1 MEIISNNK
9 TAVNTAE
16 VEFKNSVDEFEN
28 ALQAAYLK
36 KRKNITIPGF
46 RKGKATRKMIETQ
59 YGEGVFYD
67 EAVNTLYREN
77 IDKVIQETGL
87 EVVDMPN
94 IEVTKVE
101 KEDGVTFKA
110 VFTTKPEVNISDYK
124 GIKATRIVNNVTDE
138 DVNKE
143 LAARQNRNAR
153 IIEVTDRAAE
163 KGDTVVFDFEG
174 FTDGKAFDGGKA
186 EKYPLELGSG
196 QFIPGFEDQIIGKS
210 INQPFEVNVKFP
222 ADYTAEELRDKDA
235 TFKCL
240 ILGKSIDES
249 FEVKVTFPE
258 DYNAEELK
266 GKAAVFNCLIHEIKG
281 KELPELDDEFAK
293 DNDFDT
299 LDEFKADIK
308 KKLQEQAENDADAKV
323 ESDLNQAVID
333 KLEGE
338 IPDVMYENRITEMV
352 RDWEFRNRYQGVTV
366 QDFLKYT
373 GQTMEQFR
381 DNFRDAAQKQI
392 KLRLSLEKIAQLE
405 NIEASAEDIETE
417 YNRLAEEHKME
428 IEKVKKIIDE
438 KSLAEDIKVEKAFK
452 VVKDSAE
459 IAS

>member
-9 TAVNTAE
+9 TAVNTVE

-77 IDKVIQETGL
+77 IDKVITEAGL

-101 KEDGVTFKA
+101 KEEGVTFKA

-124 GIKATRIVNNVTDE
+124 GIKATKIVNNVTDE
-138 DVNKE
+138 DVDKE
-143 LAARQNRNAR
+143 LENRRNRNAR
-153 IIEVTDRAAE
+153 IIEVSDRAAE

-174 FTDGKAFDGGKA
+174 FVDGKAFEGGKA
-186 EKYPLELGSG
+186 AKYPLELGSG
-196 QFIPGFEDQIIGKS
+196 QFIPGFEDQIIGKN
-210 INQPFEVNVKFP
+210 INEEFEVNVKFP
-222 ADYTAEELRDKDA
+222 ADYAAEELRDKDA
-235 TFKCL
+235 AFKC
-240 ILGKSIDES
+240 I
-249 FEVKVTFPE
+249 
-258 DYNAEELK
+258 
-266 GKAAVFNCLIHEIKG
+266 IHEIKG
-281 KELPELDDEFAK
+281 KELPVLDDEFAK

-299 LDEFKADIK
+299 LDDFKADIR
-308 KKLQEQAENDADAKV
+308 KKLQEQAESYADAKV
-323 ESDLNQAVID
+323 ENDLNEAIIA

-338 IPDVMYENRITEMV
+338 IPDIMYEHRIDEMV

-381 DNFRDAAQKQI
+381 GNFRDPAEKQI
-392 KLRLSLEKIAQLE
+392 KLRLALEKIAELE
-405 NIEASAEDIETE
+405 NIQVSDEDIEEE
-417 YNRLAEEHKME
+417 YKRLADEHKME
-428 IEKVKKIIDE
+428 VEKVKKIIDQ
-438 KSLAEDIKVEKAFK
+438 KSISEDIKVEKAFK

>member
-77 IDKVIQETGL
+77 IDKVIKEAGL

-124 GIKATRIVNNVTDE
+124 GIKVTKIVNNVTDE
-138 DVNKE
+138 DVDKE
-143 LAARQNRNAR
+143 LSNRQNRNAR

-174 FTDGKAFDGGKA
+174 FVDGTAFDGGKA

-210 INQPFEVNVKFP
+210 INEPFEVNVKFP

-235 TFKCL
+235 AFK
-240 ILGKSIDES
+240 
-249 FEVKVTFPE
+249 
-258 DYNAEELK
+258 
-266 GKAAVFNCLIHEIKG
+266 CLIHEIKG

-308 KKLQEQAENDADAKV
+308 KKLQEQAENHADAKV
-323 ESDLNQAVID
+323 ETDLNEAVIG

-381 DNFRDAAQKQI
+381 DNFRDAAEKQI
-392 KLRLSLEKIAQLE
+392 KLRLALEKISKLE
-405 NIEASAEDIETE
+405 GIEASAEDIEEE
-417 YNRLAEEHKME
+417 YKRLADEHKME
-428 IEKVKKIIDE
+428 VEKVKNIIDE
-438 KSLAEDIKVEKAFK
+438 KSLSEDIKVEKAFK
-452 VVKDSAE
+452 VVKESAE

>member
-240 ILGKSIDES
+240 I
-249 FEVKVTFPE
+249 
-258 DYNAEELK
+258 
-266 GKAAVFNCLIHEIKG
+266 HEIKG

-381 DNFRDAAQKQI
+381 DNFRDAAHKQI

>member
-67 EAVNTLYREN
+67 EAVNILYREN
-77 IDKVIQETGL
+77 IDKVITETGL

-101 KEDGVTFKA
+101 KEEGVFFKA

-124 GIKATRIVNNVTDE
+124 GIKVTRIVNNVTDE
-138 DVNKE
+138 DIDKE
-143 LAARQNRNAR
+143 LKNRQNRNAR
-153 IIEVTDRAAE
+153 IIDVTDRAAE
-163 KGDTVVFDFEG
+163 KGDTVMLDFEG
-174 FTDGKAFDGGKA
+174 FVDGKAFEGGKA
-186 EKYPLELGSG
+186 ENYPLELGSG
-196 QFIPGFEDQIIGKS
+196 QFIPGFEDQVVGKS
-210 INQPFEVNVKFP
+210 MSEPIEVNVKFP
-222 ADYTAEELRDKDA
+222 AEYTAEELRDKDA
-235 TFKCL
+235 VFKCL
-240 ILGKSIDES
+240 I
-249 FEVKVTFPE
+249 
-258 DYNAEELK
+258 
-266 GKAAVFNCLIHEIKG
+266 HQIKG

-299 LDEFKADIK
+299 LDDFKADIK
-308 KKLQEQAENDADAKV
+308 KHLQEHAEEHADAQV
-323 ESDLNQAVID
+323 ETDLNETLIG

-338 IPDVMYENRITEMV
+338 IPEAMYNHRIDEMV
-352 RDWEFRNRYQGVTV
+352 RDWEYRNRYQGVTV

-373 GQTMEQFR
+373 GQTMDQFR
-381 DNFRDAAQKQI
+381 ENFKEAAEKQI
-392 KLRLSLEKIAQLE
+392 KLRLALEKIAQLE
-405 NIEASAEDIETE
+405 NIEASPEDIEAE
-417 YNRLAEEHKME
+417 YKKLADEHKMDV
-428 IEKVKKIIDE
+428 EKVKKIIDE
-438 KSLAEDIKVEKAFK
+438 KSLSEDIKVEKAFK
-452 VVKDSAE
+452 AVKDSAE

>member
-9 TAVNTAE
+9 TAVNTVE

-77 IDKVIQETGL
+77 IDKVITEAGL

-101 KEDGVTFKA
+101 KEEGVTFKA

-124 GIKATRIVNNVTDE
+124 GIKATKIVNNVTDE
-138 DVNKE
+138 DVDKE
-143 LAARQNRNAR
+143 LENRRNRNAR
-153 IIEVTDRAAE
+153 IIEVSDRAAE

-174 FTDGKAFDGGKA
+174 FVDGKAFEGGKA
-186 EKYPLELGSG
+186 AKYPLELGSG
-196 QFIPGFEDQIIGKS
+196 QFIPGFEDQIIGKN
-210 INQPFEVNVKFP
+210 INEEFEVNVKFP
-222 ADYTAEELRDKDA
+222 ADYAAEELRDKDA
-235 TFKCL
+235 AFKC
-240 ILGKSIDES
+240 I
-249 FEVKVTFPE
+249 
-258 DYNAEELK
+258 
-266 GKAAVFNCLIHEIKG
+266 IHEIKG
-281 KELPELDDEFAK
+281 KELPVLDDEFAK

-299 LDEFKADIK
+299 LDDFKADIR
-308 KKLQEQAENDADAKV
+308 KKLQEQAEGYADAKV
-323 ESDLNQAVID
+323 ENDLNEAIIA

-338 IPDVMYENRITEMV
+338 IPDVMYEHRIDEMV

-381 DNFRDAAQKQI
+381 GNFRDPAEKQI
-392 KLRLSLEKIAQLE
+392 KLRLALEKIAELE
-405 NIEASAEDIETE
+405 NIQVSDEDIEEE
-417 YNRLAEEHKME
+417 YKRLADEHKME
-428 IEKVKKIIDE
+428 VEKVKKIIDQ
-438 KSLAEDIKVEKAFK
+438 KSISEDIKVEKAFK

>member
-210 INQPFEVNVKFP
+210 INEPFEVNVKFP

-235 TFKCL
+235 TFK
-240 ILGKSIDES
+240 
-249 FEVKVTFPE
+249 
-258 DYNAEELK
+258 
-266 GKAAVFNCLIHEIKG
+266 CLIHEIKG

-381 DNFRDAAQKQI
+381 DNFRDAAHKQI
-392 KLRLSLEKIAQLE
+392 RLRLALEKIAQLE

-438 KSLAEDIKVEKAFK
+438 KSLADDIKVEKAFK

>member
-1 MEIISNNK
+1 M
-9 TAVNTAE
+9 
-16 VEFKNSVDEFEN
+16 
-28 ALQAAYLK
+28 
-36 KRKNITIPGF
+36 
-46 RKGKATRKMIETQ
+46 
-59 YGEGVFYD
+59 
-67 EAVNTLYREN
+67 
-77 IDKVIQETGL
+77 
-87 EVVDMPN
+87 
-94 IEVTKVE
+94 
-101 KEDGVTFKA
+101 
-110 VFTTKPEVNISDYK
+110 
-124 GIKATRIVNNVTDE
+124 
-138 DVNKE
+138 
-143 LAARQNRNAR
+143 
-153 IIEVTDRAAE
+153 
-163 KGDTVVFDFEG
+163 
-174 FTDGKAFDGGKA
+174 
-186 EKYPLELGSG
+186 
-196 QFIPGFEDQIIGKS
+196 
-210 INQPFEVNVKFP
+210 
-222 ADYTAEELRDKDA
+222 
-235 TFKCL
+235 
-240 ILGKSIDES
+240 
-249 FEVKVTFPE
+249 
-258 DYNAEELK
+258 
-266 GKAAVFNCLIHEIKG
+266 
-281 KELPELDDEFAK
+281 
-293 DNDFDT
+293 
-299 LDEFKADIK
+299 DEFKADIK

>member
-240 ILGKSIDES
+240 I
-249 FEVKVTFPE
+249 
-258 DYNAEELK
+258 
-266 GKAAVFNCLIHEIKG
+266 HEIKG

-293 DNDFDT
+293 DNDFNT

>member
-16 VEFKNSVDEFEN
+16 VEFNFSVDEFEH
-28 ALQAAYLK
+28 ALQTAYLK
-36 KRKNITIPGF
+36 KRKNITVPGF

-77 IDKVIQETGL
+77 IDKVITEAGI

-101 KEDGVTFKA
+101 KEEGVTFKA

-124 GIKATRIVNNVTDE
+124 GIKVTKIVNNVTDE
-138 DVNKE
+138 DVDKE
-143 LAARQNRNAR
+143 LENRRKRNAR
-153 IIEVTDRAAE
+153 IIEVSDRAAE

-174 FTDGKAFDGGKA
+174 FVDGKAFEGGKA
-186 EKYPLELGSG
+186 VKYPLELGSG
-196 QFIPGFEDQIIGKS
+196 QFIPGFEDQIVGKNIGEE
-210 INQPFEVNVKFP
+210 FEVNVKFP
-222 ADYTAEELRDKDA
+222 ADYAAEELRDKDA
-235 TFKCL
+235 AFK
-240 ILGKSIDES
+240 
-249 FEVKVTFPE
+249 
-258 DYNAEELK
+258 
-266 GKAAVFNCLIHEIKG
+266 CLIHEIKG
-281 KELPELDDEFAK
+281 KELPVLDDEFAK

-299 LDEFKADIK
+299 LDDFKADIK
-308 KKLQEQAENDADAKV
+308 KKLQEQAESYADSKV
-323 ESDLNQAVID
+323 ESDLNEAVIG

-338 IPDVMYENRITEMV
+338 IPEVMYQHRIDEMV
-352 RDWEFRNRYQGVTV
+352 RDWEFRNRYQGVSV

-381 DNFRDAAQKQI
+381 ENFKEPAEKQI
-392 KLRLSLEKIAQLE
+392 KLRLALEKIAVIE
-405 NIEASAEDIETE
+405 NVEATEQDVEDE
-417 YNRLAEEHKME
+417 YKRLADEHKME
-428 IEKVKKIIDE
+428 VEKVKKIIDQ
-438 KSLAEDIKVEKAFK
+438 KSIAEDIKVEKAFK
-452 VVKDSAE
+452 IVKDSAE

>member
-124 GIKATRIVNNVTDE
+124 GIKATRIVNKVT
-138 DVNKE
+138 VR
-143 LAARQNRNAR
+143 AR
-153 IIEVTDRAAE
+153 E

-235 TFKCL
+235 TFK
-240 ILGKSIDES
+240 
-249 FEVKVTFPE
+249 
-258 DYNAEELK
+258 
-266 GKAAVFNCLIHEIKG
+266 CLIHEIKG